1 MWASSSST
9 ASGSSASALPPV
21 VGLTTNAGGKPV
33 TRVFGQPLDPESG
46 NAPGAL
52 LKLIQYLQKRGKN
65 TPGLYRKPVEEIAKE
80 VDALRKGIMLEK
92 DHLQVASYTNSP
104 FTAAEV
110 MRQLLAA
117 LPDPLLTCDLYD
129 SFLIALTFTELEDRL
144 DYWRLLLAALPP
156 GFKAT
161 TEKTLSLLHL
171 LHTHSTG
178 QFPAN
183 GNYAQNLGP
192 IFAPVFLRPRALG
205 PHMAHDAKLAAE
217 VTQNLIEHMPSLFDP
232 AQMSTFHNTPRRQK
246 STPIPIPMKLATLP
260 HSLYSSTPS
269 AGPLHPLSKPS
280 S

>member
-1 MWASSSST
+1 MWASSST
-9 ASGSSASALPPV
+9 ASGSSASAVPPV
-21 VGLTTNAGGKPV
+21 VGLTTNVGGKPV

-80 VDALRKGIMLEK
+80 VDALRKGVMLEK

-104 FTAAEV
+104 STAAEV

-129 SFLIALTFTELEDRL
+129 SFLIALKLEDRL

-205 PHMAHDAKLAAE
+205 PHMAHDAKLAAD
-217 VTQNLIEHMPSLFDP
+217 VTQNLIEHMPSLFDAEEHARIDTNEVSNTTTQPVFLHTLRGSTAP
-232 AQMSTFHNTPRRQK
+232 AQ
-246 STPIPIPMKLATLP
+246 
-260 HSLYSSTPS
+260 
-269 AGPLHPLSKPS
+269 
-280 S
+280 